1 MELSVAPEPRLVWVD
16 GRHRDAVRGLF
27 EAVFGHPLSAAEWDW
42 KYGQGHGQALALEQD
57 GVLTAHFGGLSRR
70 IVHEGE
76 LRWACQVCDVAVAAQ
91 ARGSLRRKGALYT
104 LAAAFLD
111 AQIGWQAKHLLGF
124 GFPTHRHYVVA
135 ERLGLYGPVD
145 EVHAAQWPAQAL
157 AGWRAPC
164 LRELTEADLTGAM
177 KAEVDALWERM
188 RAGLAECTLGVR
200 DADWLAYRYLRHPR
214 FQYQLLAVRSRW
226 RDRLLGA
233 LVLRAH
239 AQHLEWVD
247 LVAAPADWPQLLQ
260 VVRAQAAAQGLPRVE
275 VWSTQSQLPR
285 WQAFKPTEARSL
297 GIQVPGNT
305 HSPGPALE
313 TQRGRWFLMAGDT
326 DFR

>member
-1 MELSVAPEPRLVWVD
+1 MELNEVQPSRLVWVD
-16 GRHRDAVRGLF
+16 SGHRTAVRALF
-27 EAVFGHPLSAAEWDW
+27 ENVFGHPLSEAEWDW
-42 KYGQGHGQALALEQD
+42 KYAPGRGQALALEQE
-57 GVLTAHFGGLSRR
+57 GELTAHFGGLSRR

-104 LAAAFLD
+104 LAAAFLE
-111 AQIGWQAKHLLGF
+111 AQIGWNAKHLLGF

-145 EVHAAQWPAQAL
+145 EVHAAQWPAQPL
-157 AGWRAPC
+157 SGWRAPRVQT
-164 LRELTEADLTGAM
+164 LSAADLGGAL
-177 KAEVDALWERM
+177 KAQTDALWERM
-188 RAGLAECTLGVR
+188 RADLSDCTLGVR
-200 DADWLAYRYLRHPR
+200 DADWLSYRYLQHPR
-214 FQYQLLAVRSRW
+214 FEYQLLAVRSRW
-226 RDRLLGA
+226 RGRLLGL
-233 LVLRAH
+233 LVLRTH
-239 AQHLEWVD
+239 AEHLEWVD

-260 VVRAQAAAQGLPRVE
+260 AVRAQAAAQGLPRVE
-275 VWSTQSQLPR
+275 VWSTQSQLER
-285 WQAFKPTEARSL
+285 WQALKPAEVRSL

-305 HSPGPALE
+305 HSPGPELE